1 VSNAHDWA
9 AAGLGSA
16 KCRRCGRVTPLSD
29 TDARP
34 VDETECRGPSRTD
47 PLMAM
52 AQKVVV
58 SKETPERAIL
68 ARGRAI
74 VILDCGHVT
83 GRLRDAE
90 TTQPC
95 EWCRVQA
102 EQALKDH
109 GMKRGDGL

>member
-1 VSNAHDWA
+1 VSSAHDWA
-9 AAGLGSA
+9 AAGLGHA
-16 KCRRCGRVTPLSD
+16 KCRLCTRESPLGAD
-29 TDARP
+29 GRP
-34 VDETECRGPSRTD
+34 VDETECRGPSRMD

-58 SKETPERAIL
+58 AAGTPERAIL

-83 GRLRDAE
+83 GRLRDAGA
-90 TTQPC
+90 TQPC

-102 EQALKDH
+102 EQALKEH
-109 GMKRGDGL
+109 TMKRGDGL